1 MGQQWRQGDVLF
13 EAAALATTGL
23 PLKAGD
29 VLYQG
34 EATGHAHR
42 VQSPDGTARIF
53 SMNGTADLFLE
64 VGPAGATIVH
74 EEHRPL
80 TLEAGTYRVWRQRE
94 YDPRGA
100 RSLQD

>member
-1 MGQQWRQGDVLF
+1 MRQQWRQGDVLF
-13 EAAALATTGL
+13 EAAALDTAGL
-23 PLKAGD
+23 PGQAGD